1 MAVSLIIL
9 AAGQGTRMNSER
21 PKVLHELAGAP
32 LLIHAMKAGALMDPE
47 RMVVVAGVG
56 ADAVAKA
63 ALVWNPDAVI
73 ALQAEQLGTGHAVLQ
88 AREALAGFQGDV
100 IVLFGDTPFITVGTL
115 EAMIAARAGADV
127 VFLGFEPV
135 DAARYGRMVMV
146 GDSLEKIVEFKDAD
160 EATRGL
166 TLCNGGV
173 VAADAQTLFGL
184 LDDVTPNN
192 AQGEY
197 YLTDIV
203 EIARARGL
211 TATVVRCPEEET
223 LGINTR
229 GQLASAEALF
239 QSRARAMALEDG
251 VTLTQP
257 DTVIFAHD
265 TVIGRDAVIEGPV
278 VFGPGVTVESEA
290 RIRPFSHLEGCHVSR
305 GATVG
310 PFARLRPG
318 AELAEH
324 VHVGNFVEIKNA
336 IVAEGAKINHLSYI
350 GDADIGERSN
360 IGAGTVTCNYDGV
373 FKHRTKI
380 GKRVFVGS
388 NTMLVAPV
396 SLGDDS
402 MTASGSVITRD
413 VPAGD
418 LSIGRAVQ
426 VNKPGLAVRMFEKL
440 KAAKAKASK
449 GAS

>member
-1 MAVSLIIL
+1 
-9 AAGQGTRMNSER
+9 
-21 PKVLHELAGAP
+21 
-32 LLIHAMKAGALMDPE
+32 
-47 RMVVVAGVG
+47 
-56 ADAVAKA
+56 
-63 ALVWNPDAVI
+63 
-73 ALQAEQLGTGHAVLQ
+73 
-88 AREALAGFQGDV
+88 
-100 IVLFGDTPFITVGTL
+100 
-115 EAMIAARAGADV
+115 

-160 EATRGL
+160 AATRAL

-173 VAADAQTLFGL
+173 VAADAQALFRL
-184 LDDVTPNN
+184 LESVTPHN
-192 AQGEY
+192 AQSEY

-203 EIARARGL
+203 EIARSRGL
-211 TATVVRCPEEET
+211 AATVVRCPEEET

-229 GQLASAEALF
+229 AQLASAEALF

-257 DTVIFAHD
+257 DTIIFAHD

-350 GDADIGERSN
+350 GDADIGEKTN
-360 IGAGTVTCNYDGV
+360 IGAGTITCNYDGV
-373 FKHRTKI
+373 FKHHTTI

-396 SLGDDS
+396 TLGDDS

>member
-32 LLIHAMKAGALMDPE
+32 LLIHAMKSGASLDPE
-47 RMVVVAGVG
+47 RVVIVAGIG
-56 ADAVAKA
+56 AEAVAKA
-63 ALVWNPDAVI
+63 ATNWNPEALI
-73 ALQAEQLGTGHAVLQ
+73 ALQTEQLGTGHAVLQ
-88 AREALAGFQGDV
+88 ARAALAGFQGDV
-100 IVLFGDTPFITVGTL
+100 IILFGDTPFITEATL
-115 EAMIAARAGADV
+115 QAMIAARSRAAA
-127 VFLGFEPV
+127 VFLGFEPA
-135 DAARYGRMVMV
+135 DTARYGRMVMD
-146 GDSLEKIVEFKDAD
+146 GDSLEAIVEYRDAD
-160 EATRGL
+160 ATTRAI

-173 VAADAQTLFGL
+173 VAADAQTLFSL
-184 LDDVTPNN
+184 LDEVSPDN
-192 AQGEY
+192 AQAEY

-203 EIARARGL
+203 HIARARGL
-211 TATVVRCPEEET
+211 AATVVRCPEEET

-229 GQLASAEALF
+229 TQLAAAEDLF
-239 QSRARAMALEDG
+239 QSHARATATEDG
-251 VTLTQP
+251 VTLTNP
-257 DTVIFAHD
+257 DTIIFAHD

-278 VFGPGVTVESEA
+278 VFGPGVTIESEA

-350 GDADIGERSN
+350 GDADIGERTN

-373 FKHRTKI
+373 FKHRTTI

-402 MTASGSVITRD
+402 MTATGTVVTQD
-413 VPAGD
+413 VPATD
-418 LSIGRAVQ
+418 LAIGRAVQ
-426 VNKPGLAVRMFEKL
+426 VNKPGLALRIFEKL
-440 KAAKAKASK
+440 KSLKTNKGK
-449 GAS
+449 GA

>member
-32 LLIHAMKAGALMDPE
+32 LLIHAMKSGATLDPAHL
-47 RMVVVAGVG
+47 VIVAGVG
-56 ADAVAKA
+56 ADQVAKA
-63 ALVWNPDAVI
+63 AQDWNPDAII
-73 ALQAEQLGTGHAVLQ
+73 ALQPDQLGTGHAVLQ
-88 AREALAGFQGDV
+88 ARAALAGFDGDAV
-100 IVLFGDTPFITVGTL
+100 VLFGDTPFITEATL
-115 EAMIAARAGADV
+115 SAMIAARARADV

-135 DAARYGRMVMV
+135 DSARYGRMVMV

-160 EATRGL
+160 AMTRAIP
-166 TLCNGGV
+166 LCNGGV
-173 VAADAQTLFGL
+173 VVADAQTLFGL
-184 LDDVTPNN
+184 LDAVTPHN
-192 AQGEY
+192 AQGEF

-203 EIARARGL
+203 EIGRAQGL
-211 TATVVRCPEEET
+211 SATVVRCPEQET

-229 GQLASAEALF
+229 DQLAAAEALF
-239 QSRARAMALEDG
+239 QAHARATALADG
-251 VTLTQP
+251 VTLTNP
-257 DTVIFAHD
+257 DTIIFAHD
-265 TVIGRDAVIEGPV
+265 TVIGRDAVVEGPV
-278 VFGPGVTVESEA
+278 VFGPGVTIESDA

-305 GATVG
+305 GASVG

-318 AELAEH
+318 AELAED

-360 IGAGTVTCNYDGV
+360 IGAGTVTCNYNGV

-396 SLGDDS
+396 TLGDDV

-413 VPAGD
+413 VPATD
-418 LSIGRAVQ
+418 LAIGRAAQ
-426 VNKPGLAVRMFEKL
+426 INKPGLALRMFEKL
-440 KAAKAKASK
+440 KAAKANKGK
-449 GAS
+449 GA

>member
-32 LLIHAMKAGALMDPE
+32 LLIHAMKSGATLDPAHL
-47 RMVVVAGVG
+47 VIVAGVG
-56 ADAVAKA
+56 ADQVAKA
-63 ALVWNPDAVI
+63 AQDWNPDAII
-73 ALQAEQLGTGHAVLQ
+73 ALQPDQLGTGHAVLQ
-88 AREALAGFQGDV
+88 ARAALAGFDGDAV
-100 IVLFGDTPFITVGTL
+100 VLFGDTPFITEATL
-115 EAMIAARAGADV
+115 SAMIAARARADV

-135 DAARYGRMVMV
+135 DSARYGRMVMV

-160 EATRGL
+160 VVARAIP
-166 TLCNGGV
+166 LCNGGV
-173 VAADAQTLFGL
+173 VVADAQTLFGL
-184 LDDVTPNN
+184 LDAVTPHN
-192 AQGEY
+192 AQGEF

-203 EIARARGL
+203 EIGRAQGL
-211 TATVVRCPEEET
+211 SATVVRCPEQET
-223 LGINTR
+223 LGVNTR
-229 GQLASAEALF
+229 DQLAAAEALF
-239 QSRARAMALEDG
+239 QARARATALADG
-251 VTLTQP
+251 VTLTNP
-257 DTVIFAHD
+257 ETIIFAHD
-265 TVIGRDAVIEGPV
+265 TVIGRDAVVEGPV
-278 VFGPGVTVESEA
+278 VFGPGVTIESDA

-305 GATVG
+305 GASVG

-318 AELAEH
+318 AELAED

-396 SLGDDS
+396 TLGDDV

-413 VPAGD
+413 VPATD
-418 LSIGRAVQ
+418 LAIGRAAQ
-426 VNKPGLAVRMFEKL
+426 VNKPGLALRLFEKL
-440 KAAKAKASK
+440 KAAKANKGK
-449 GAS
+449 GA

>member
-32 LLIHAMKAGALMDPE
+32 LLIHAMKSGASLDPE
-47 RMVVVAGVG
+47 RVVIVAGVG
-56 ADAVAKA
+56 AEAVAKA
-63 ALVWNPDAVI
+63 ATNWNPEALI
-73 ALQAEQLGTGHAVLQ
+73 ALQTEQLGTGHAVLQ
-88 AREALAGFQGDV
+88 ARAALAGFQGDV
-100 IVLFGDTPFITVGTL
+100 IILFGDTPFITEATL
-115 EAMIAARAGADV
+115 QAMIAARSRAAA
-127 VFLGFEPV
+127 VFLGFEPA
-135 DAARYGRMVMV
+135 DTARYGRMVMD
-146 GDSLEKIVEFKDAD
+146 GDSLEAIVEYRDAD
-160 EATRGL
+160 ATTRAI

-173 VAADAQTLFGL
+173 VAADAQTLFSL
-184 LDDVTPNN
+184 LDEVSPDN
-192 AQGEY
+192 AQAEY

-203 EIARARGL
+203 HIARARGL
-211 TATVVRCPEEET
+211 AATVVRCPEEET

-229 GQLASAEALF
+229 TQLAAAEDLF
-239 QSRARAMALEDG
+239 QLHARATATEDG
-251 VTLTQP
+251 VTLTNP
-257 DTVIFAHD
+257 DTIIFAHD

-278 VFGPGVTVESEA
+278 VFGPGVTIESEA

-350 GDADIGERSN
+350 GDADIGEKTN
-360 IGAGTVTCNYDGV
+360 IGAGTITCNYDGV
-373 FKHRTKI
+373 FKHRTTI

-396 SLGDDS
+396 KLGDDS

-413 VPAGD
+413 VPAKD
-418 LSIGRAVQ
+418 LAIARAAQ
-426 VNKPGLAVRMFEKL
+426 VNKPGLALRMFEKL
-440 KAAKAKASK
+440 KSLQANKGK
-449 GAS
+449 GA

>member
-9 AAGQGTRMNSER
+9 AAGQGSRMNSER
-21 PKVLHELAGAP
+21 PKVLHDLAGAP
-32 LLIHAMKAGALMDPE
+32 LLIHAMKAGAALDPVE
-47 RMVVVAGVG
+47 TVVVVGVG
-56 ADAVAKA
+56 ADQVSAVA
-63 ALVWNPDAVI
+63 LDWNPDARI
-73 ALQAEQLGTGHAVLQ
+73 ALQTEQLGTGHAVLQ
-88 AREALAGFQGDV
+88 ARDALAGFQGDV
-100 IVLFGDTPFITVGTL
+100 IILYGDTPFMTEATL
-115 EAMIAARAGADV
+115 RAMLDARSKADV
-127 VFLGFEPV
+127 VFLGFEPA
-135 DAARYGRMVMV
+135 DPARYGRMVMT
-146 GDSLEKIVEFKDAD
+146 GDSLDKIVEYKDAD
-160 EATRGL
+160 AATRAI

-173 VAADAQTLFGL
+173 VAADAQTLFSM
-184 LDDVTPNN
+184 LDAVTPHN

-203 EIARARGL
+203 EIGRARGL
-211 TATVVRCPEEET
+211 SATVVLCAEQET

-229 GQLASAEALF
+229 AQLAAAEDLF
-239 QSRARAMALEDG
+239 QSRARTQATEDG

-257 DTVIFAHD
+257 ETIIFAHD

-278 VFGPGVTVESEA
+278 VFGPGVTVESDA
-290 RIRPFSHLEGCHVSR
+290 RIRSFSHLEGCHVSR

-324 VHVGNFVEIKNA
+324 VHVGNFVEIKNT

-350 GDADIGERSN
+350 GDADIGEKTN

-373 FKHRTKI
+373 FKHRTTI

-396 SLGDDS
+396 TLGDDS

-413 VPAGD
+413 VPATD
-418 LSIGRAVQ
+418 LSIARAAQ
-426 VNKPGLAVRMFEKL
+426 VNKPGLALRMFEKL
-440 KAAKAKASK
+440 KSLRANK
-449 GAS
+449 GKGT